1 MEHSREVQALQL
13 NELRRDQLSDLAVA
27 CRHLRANQNRDAQR
41 VLRKLLNQPLPFL
54 VEVLAGSLDR
64 VAHGCLNFTAAEH
77 EVISLAGLDGQT
89 HESLITVKHAA
100 GAILKYENYLI
111 QSAKAEWQEEQRL
124 AKVRDA
130 KERAR
135 KEREKREA
143 DLAAEARRQKQEKK
157 IQALLAYTENGI
169 RVHWQKEDS
178 QLAELIEEDTISSDI
193 TAAKRKLVVEWL
205 NSHQFRIP
213 TEEQLEFIID
223 THHSIRVTARAGSG
237 KTETVATKILFL
249 LHYVGLAPYHIL
261 ALVFNVEA
269 RGDLARRIRDLE
281 NNAGFSTKGPYAVM
295 NFDRLA
301 RGVVQPQANILK
313 GSELSKKIQELVH
326 SFLSEKNENSELI
339 QQFMLTSFQADW
351 NKWLQNNERY
361 SLDQLDQLRGLL
373 LEEAIDGTPLKSKGE
388 KRIADFF
395 FEHGV
400 EYKYEYPWR
409 TDRGVVIYPD
419 FYLPK
424 LKLFIE
430 YWGMEGDKD
439 YDDSAE
445 FKRRYWDTKPGY
457 TLIEIFPHHL
467 SGLSPDFLDGRE
479 DDYRAITELIRQAL
493 NENGCVDIELRRL
506 SDEELLDKLKKRIEL
521 EFEKLVS
528 TSLTRL
534 GQRCRTNV
542 DVVALVS
549 RYQTQVAA
557 ERQFVDLLPVIDQ
570 AYRDLLSANH
580 ATDFAQLKWD
590 CIDLLD
596 QGINSFT
603 VEKRTV
609 RVYPDRLRYVFID
622 EFQDFSELYQAIVLS
637 LLRHA
642 NDAVVNAVGDDWQM
656 INRFAGSDLS
666 LFHCFSKSF
675 PRPRDLTLTTNFRSS
690 RQVVE
695 FCNAVMEGQGAPSQV
710 AQHLKDVKG
719 RVAQVA
725 LSNLQ
730 LTDAEEHYFKS
741 DPTISSLLRLIPACI
756 NQLQFNELVINAK
769 SSHEGGEALKPF
781 FYVLSRTNCP
791 QGLKVRA
798 EDFRFINKA
807 KGRGLGFLDAFLVSV
822 YEKELLPAS
831 IRALTAHRSKGKEVE
846 VVLLLAPEQYPLIHP
861 TSSFLGIFGDDL
873 VTIIDDERRL
883 FYVACS
889 RARQWLFLLTF
900 APEKLPDYLP
910 KHLLESFDWSE
921 APYVRKVPAGFYK
934 VEITNQD
941 GERNALYN
949 NMYRLKEEL
958 GFSYVNENGIPIR
971 WQQLENSLEEV
982 ARYVAELVDEFRES
996 RLQLTLFDAAGGIC
1010 FQWPGP
1016 VDPLDFLAACHASE
1030 SSSETDQPQRA
1041 GGMTS
1046 EEKVFVDPLCKS
1058 IYEYFLDPHH
1068 SLQQFKPEMGYELM
1082 QSGLVVAE
1090 AELAWPRQK
1099 AAIVLTADDYEQF
1112 IDNGWR
1118 VWITTSESDEQ
1129 TDHMQLIDFP
1139 EVLTHLRGVTQDT

>member
-1 MEHSREVQALQL
+1 M
-13 NELRRDQLSDLAVA
+13 
-27 CRHLRANQNRDAQR
+27 
-41 VLRKLLNQPLPFL
+41 
-54 VEVLAGSLDR
+54 
-64 VAHGCLNFTAAEH
+64 
-77 EVISLAGLDGQT
+77 
-89 HESLITVKHAA
+89 
-100 GAILKYENYLI
+100 
-111 QSAKAEWQEEQRL
+111 
-124 AKVRDA
+124 
-130 KERAR
+130 
-135 KEREKREA
+135 
-143 DLAAEARRQKQEKK
+143 
-157 IQALLAYTENGI
+157 
-169 RVHWQKEDS
+169 
-178 QLAELIEEDTISSDI
+178 
-193 TAAKRKLVVEWL
+193 
-205 NSHQFRIP
+205 
-213 TEEQLEFIID
+213 
-223 THHSIRVTARAGSG
+223 
-237 KTETVATKILFL
+237 
-249 LHYVGLAPYHIL
+249 
-261 ALVFNVEA
+261 
-269 RGDLARRIRDLE
+269 
-281 NNAGFSTKGPYAVM
+281 
-295 NFDRLA
+295 
-301 RGVVQPQANILK
+301 
-313 GSELSKKIQELVH
+313 
-326 SFLSEKNENSELI
+326 
-339 QQFMLTSFQADW
+339 
-351 NKWLQNNERY
+351 
-361 SLDQLDQLRGLL
+361 

-388 KRIADFF
+388 KRIADFL
-395 FEHGV
+395 FEHSV
-400 EYKYEYPWR
+400 DYKYEYPWR
-409 TDRGVVIYPD
+409 TDSGIVIYPD
-419 FYLPK
+419 FYLPQ
-424 LKLFIE
+424 LKLVIE

-439 YDDSAE
+439 YDESAE

-479 DDYRAITELIRQAL
+479 DDYRAITELIKQAL

-506 SDEELLDKLKKRIEL
+506 TDEELLDKLKKRIEL
-521 EFEKLVS
+521 EFEKLLS

-534 GQRCRTNV
+534 GQRCRTNA

-549 RYQTQVAA
+549 RYQTQEAA

-570 AYRDLLSANH
+570 VYRDLLAANH

-596 QGINSFT
+596 QGISSFT
-603 VEKRTV
+603 VEKGTV

-666 LFHCFSKSF
+666 LFHGFSESF
-675 PRPRDLTLTTNFRSS
+675 PRPRELTLTTNFRSS

-695 FCNAVMEGQGAPSQV
+695 FCNAVMEGQGAPSKV
-710 AQHLKDVKG
+710 ANHLKDVKG

-741 DPTISSLLRLIPACI
+741 DPTISSLLRLIPACV
-756 NQLQFNELVINAK
+756 NQLQFNELVANAEA
-769 SSHEGGEALKPF
+769 SHEGAEDLKPF
-781 FYVLSRTNCP
+781 FYLLSRTNYP

-798 EDFRFINKA
+798 EDFRFIKKA

-831 IRALTAHRSKGKEVE
+831 IRALTAHRSKGKEAE
-846 VVLLLAPEQYPLIHP
+846 VVMLLAPEQYPLIHP

-883 FYVACS
+883 FYVAYS

-934 VEITNQD
+934 VEITNLD

-949 NMYRLKEEL
+949 NMHRLKEEL
-958 GFSYVNENGIPIR
+958 GFSYINENGIPIR
-971 WQQLENSLEEV
+971 WQQLENSLQEV
-982 ARYVAELVDEFRES
+982 ARYVAELVDEFRET

-1030 SSSETDQPQRA
+1030 SLSQTDQPERA

-1046 EEKVFVDPLCKS
+1046 EDQVFIDPLCNS

-1068 SLQQFKPEMGYELM
+1068 RLQYFKPETGYELM

-1099 AAIVLTADDYEQF
+1099 AAIVITADDYEQF

-1129 TDHMQLIDFP
+1129 TDHMELIDLP
-1139 EVLTHLRGVTQDT
+1139 AVLTYLRSVPQNIR